1 MKTATSKKPN
11 TVNGV
16 NVEELFKTVD
26 AVKKTASI
34 AKFRFRADNAWI
46 NGGHN
51 RTSIR
56 NFYGAGAEDTSRKTP
71 FILDA
76 DEPKVLLGTDR
87 GPNPVE
93 YVLTALAGCLTSS
106 LVYHAA
112 ACGIAIE
119 EVESHLEG
127 DLDLRGFLGIS
138 EDVRNGYENIRVT
151 FKIKA
156 DATEEQLKE
165 LVQLAQKRSPV
176 FDIVSHPV
184 PVSVELKQHS

>member
-1 MKTATSKKPN
+1 MKTATSRKE
-11 TVNGV
+11 TVVNGV
-16 NVEELFKTVD
+16 NVDELFKTVD
-26 AVKKTASI
+26 AVKKTAAI
-34 AKFRFRADNAWI
+34 AQFRFRTDNTWI
-46 NGGHN
+46 YGGHN

-71 FILDA
+71 FVLDA

-112 ACGIAIE
+112 ARGISIE

-127 DLDLRGFLGIS
+127 DLDLRGFLGTS
-138 EDVRNGYENIRVT
+138 EEVRNGYENIRVT

-156 DATEEQLKE
+156 NATEKQLEE
-165 LVQLAQKRSPV
+165 LVQLAQNRSPV
-176 FDIVSHPV
+176 FDIISHPV
-184 PVSVELKQHS
+184 PVSVELKNHS

>member
-1 MKTATSKKPN
+1 MKTATSKKS
-11 TVNGV
+11 TTINGV

-26 AVKKTASI
+26 AVKKTAAI
-34 AKFRFRADNAWI
+34 AKFRFRADNTWI
-46 NGGHN
+46 KGGHN

-56 NFYGAGAEDTSRKTP
+56 NFYGAGEEDTSRKTP

-87 GPNPVE
+87 GANPVE
-93 YVLTALAGCLTSS
+93 YVLTALAGCLTTS

-112 ACGIAIE
+112 ARGIAVE

-138 EDVRNGYENIRVT
+138 EEVRNGYENIRVT

-156 DATEEQLKE
+156 DATEEQLRE

-184 PVSVELKQHS
+184 PVSVELKKT

>member
-1 MKTATSKKPN
+1 MKTATSRKE
-11 TVNGV
+11 TVVNGV
-16 NVEELFKTVD
+16 NVDELFKTVD
-26 AVKKTASI
+26 AVKKTAAI
-34 AKFRFRADNAWI
+34 AKFRFRADNTWI

-71 FILDA
+71 FVLDA

-112 ACGIAIE
+112 ARGIAIE

-127 DLDLRGFLGIS
+127 DLDLRGFLGTS
-138 EDVRNGYENIRVT
+138 DEVRNGYENIRVT

-156 DATEEQLKE
+156 DATEEQLEE
-165 LVQLAQKRSPV
+165 LVQLARERSPV

-184 PVSVELKQHS
+184 PVSVELQRP

>member
-1 MKTATSKKPN
+1 MKTATSRKE
-11 TVNGV
+11 TLVNGV
-16 NVEELFKTVD
+16 NVQELFKTVD

-34 AKFRFRADNAWI
+34 AKFRFRAGNTWI
-46 NGGHN
+46 DGGHN

-71 FILDA
+71 FILDS
-76 DEPKVLLGTDR
+76 DEPKVLLGNDR

-112 ACGIAIE
+112 ARGIAIE

-138 EDVRNGYENIRVT
+138 EAVRNGYESIRVS

-165 LVQLAQKRSPV
+165 LVQLAQERSPV

-184 PVSVELKQHS
+184 PVSVELQRP

>member
-1 MKTATSKKPN
+1 MKTATVRKE
-11 TVNGV
+11 TVVNGV
-16 NVEELFKTVD
+16 NVDELFKTVD
-26 AVKKTASI
+26 AVKKTAAI
-34 AKFRFRADNAWI
+34 AKFRFRADNTWI

-71 FILDA
+71 FVLDA

-112 ACGIAIE
+112 ARGIAIE

-127 DLDLRGFLGIS
+127 DLDLRGFLGTS
-138 EDVRNGYENIRVT
+138 DEVRNGYENIRVT

-156 DATEEQLKE
+156 DATEEQLEE
-165 LVQLAQKRSPV
+165 LVQLARERSPV

-184 PVSVELKQHS
+184 PVSVELQRP